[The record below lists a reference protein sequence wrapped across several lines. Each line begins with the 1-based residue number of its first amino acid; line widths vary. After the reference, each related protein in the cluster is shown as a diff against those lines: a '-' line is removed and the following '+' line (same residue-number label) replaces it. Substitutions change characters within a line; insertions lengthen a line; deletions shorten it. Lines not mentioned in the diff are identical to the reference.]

1 MNVFIVF
8 ARVEHAMKT
17 SGYVSADNR
26 QQARADWRK
35 LRESAEFDAIID
47 DVVADESV
55 QYLIN
60 HPPDWLRYD
69 ERRAVMEWDRYA
81 GHRDSANALVWALN
95 RIRNNLF
102 HGDKEFDGTE
112 RDDNLLSG
120 GLRAIEM
127 ILDGIPELARQY
139 R

>member
-1 MNVFIVF
+1 MLS
-8 ARVEHAMKT
+8 ARQLST
-17 SGYVSADNR
+17 
-26 QQARADWRK
+26 WRK
-35 LRESAEFDAIID
+35 LRESAEFGAIID

-60 HPPDWLRYD
+60 HPPNWLRYD

-81 GHRDSANALVWALN
+81 GPRDPANALVWALN

-112 RDDNLLSG
+112 RDENLLGG

-127 ILDGIPELARQY
+127 ILDGIPELARQF